1 MVDEVAAGATE
12 LLGRHGLC
20 RGPGWGDLHV
30 QGPQEDEGGI
40 GDSVSTSSHSGHSDG
55 VMSSRS
61 PPSQMK
67 GYESG
72 RLGVSGMKFG
82 DICKDVVLIAT
93 IDETLHNRFC
103 MLRQR
108 PTL

>member
-1 MVDEVAAGATE
+1 
-12 LLGRHGLC
+12 
-20 RGPGWGDLHV
+20 
-30 QGPQEDEGGI
+30 
-40 GDSVSTSSHSGHSDG
+40 
-55 VMSSRS
+55 
-61 PPSQMK
+61 MK